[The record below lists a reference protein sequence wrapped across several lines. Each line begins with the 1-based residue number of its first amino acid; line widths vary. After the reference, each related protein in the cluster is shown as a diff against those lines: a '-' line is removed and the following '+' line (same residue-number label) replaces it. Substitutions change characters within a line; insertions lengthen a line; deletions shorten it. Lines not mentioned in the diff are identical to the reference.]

1 MSRIQQAIEKAQAQ
15 HGGSIGRSA
24 RNGINSQR
32 VSTVSPP
39 MPESHDSGIFRKLA
53 QRISPVDEKNLWEKR
68 VIAASDHDERVGPY
82 RQLRTLLLKTMRDN
96 NWKTLAITS
105 PNERA
110 GKTLTSS
117 NLAISLARNIGT
129 TVLLVDLDL
138 ETPALH
144 QILNLE
150 PEKGLVDYL
159 EGRAE
164 LDEILFT
171 PGMERLVVLAGRAA
185 GKSSSELLATH
196 RMQHLIQDLCHQ
208 DATNITIFDLPPVL
222 RSDDAILFAPS
233 ADATLVVVEDGVT
246 TEDQLRQS
254 MQLLD
259 KANVVGTILNK
270 AML

>member
-1 MSRIQQAIEKAQAQ
+1 
-15 HGGSIGRSA
+15 
-24 RNGINSQR
+24 
-32 VSTVSPP
+32 

-96 NWKTLAITS
+96 NWRTLAITS

-144 QILNLE
+144 QIL
-150 PEKGLVDYL
+150 
-159 EGRAE
+159 
-164 LDEILFT
+164 
-171 PGMERLVVLAGRAA
+171 
-185 GKSSSELLATH
+185 
-196 RMQHLIQDLCHQ
+196 
-208 DATNITIFDLPPVL
+208 
-222 RSDDAILFAPS
+222 
-233 ADATLVVVEDGVT
+233 
-246 TEDQLRQS
+246 
-254 MQLLD
+254 
-259 KANVVGTILNK
+259 
-270 AML
+270 